1 MISDPERSACGPPG
15 SHFSEPESSLPG
27 ADDLGWGPKRRL
39 RVALVTSSYNY
50 IKDGIALTLN
60 RLVRY
65 LETHDVDVVVVAPV
79 GPVAVIDHAGD
90 LIPVPSLPLLGRPE
104 YRLAL
109 GLPLSVRE
117 KLKAFQ
123 PDIIHI
129 AVPDIL
135 GYQALRFALE
145 LNVPVVASY
154 HTRYETYLKYYPG
167 LWVFRGV
174 VRKYLRF
181 FYRSCRQLYVPSE
194 SMAEAL
200 ADEGI
205 ADNVRV
211 WNRGVDPARFHPGK
225 RSAAWRKNR
234 GIGEDELLIIF
245 VSRLVREKELG
256 TLVGILDEAT
266 RRGIAYRGLI
276 VGDGPERKILER
288 QLPDCI
294 FTGFLDGEELAQ
306 AYASSDLFLFP
317 SDTESFGNVTL
328 EAMASGLPA
337 ICADATGSR
346 SLVVSG
352 VTGFLAQPRN
362 VNEFVE
368 HIASLAGDDRLRIR
382 MAGLSRDRSLQFSW
396 EGTMQK
402 LLANYL
408 SVVEAP
414 TS

>member
-1 MISDPERSACGPPG
+1 MISRGLACGPPESPCLVTENSVPDTVESG
-15 SHFSEPESSLPG
+15 SG
-27 ADDLGWGPKRRL
+27 QKRL

-65 LETHDVDVVVVAPV
+65 LETHDVDVIVVAPV
-79 GPVAVIDHAGD
+79 GPIAAIDHAGD
-90 LIPVPSLPLLGRPE
+90 LVPVPSLPLLGRPE

-109 GLPLSVRE
+109 GLPSSVRRRLE
-117 KLKAFQ
+117 AFR

-135 GYQALRFALE
+135 GYQALRFGLKF
-145 LNVPVVASY
+145 NIPVVASY

-167 LWVFRGV
+167 LDLFRGL

-181 FYRSCRQLYVPSE
+181 FYRSCRHVYVPSD

-205 ADNVRV
+205 ADNVRI
-211 WNRGVDPARFHPGK
+211 WNRGVDAMRFHPGK
-225 RSAAWRKNR
+225 RSIVWREKR
-234 GIGEDELLIIF
+234 GIGQNELLIVF
-245 VSRLVREKELG
+245 VARLVREKELG
-256 TLVGILDEAT
+256 TLVSVLDETT
-266 RRGIAYRGLI
+266 RRGIAFRGVI
-276 VGDGPERKILER
+276 VGDGPERKRLER
-288 QLPDCI
+288 QLPDCL

-346 SLVVSG
+346 SLVVPG
-352 VTGFLAQPRN
+352 VTGFLAPSRN
-362 VNEFVE
+362 VGEFVE
-368 HIASLAGDDRLRIR
+368 HVVSLAGDVTLRAR
-382 MAGLSRDRSLQFSW
+382 MAASSRDRSLQFSW
-396 EGTMQK
+396 ETVMGK
-402 LLANYL
+402 ILANYL
-408 SVVEAP
+408 SVVERP
-414 TS
+414 TP